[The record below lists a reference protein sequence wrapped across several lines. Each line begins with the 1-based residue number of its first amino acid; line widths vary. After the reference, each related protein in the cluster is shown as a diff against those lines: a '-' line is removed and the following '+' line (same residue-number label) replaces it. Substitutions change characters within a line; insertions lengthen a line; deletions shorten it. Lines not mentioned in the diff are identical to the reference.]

1 MTAGIK
7 GGEIM
12 SDKSTSSLV
21 VDISKLKEAVVK
33 AEKAANAARAE
44 FRKTTAGMDNWSKS
58 TEGLNA
64 KIKQLNT
71 SVEAEKLKLESLEA
85 EYKQIVEKE
94 GESSAAAKAH
104 QVKIDNQTASVI
116 RAEKELQKYKDKLS
130 DLESDYS
137 KATQEISKQED
148 ELEALKKEY
157 SNIILTQDKSSEAA
171 QEVAAK
177 IGKLSTELQENKK
190 ALENADSAADE
201 FDNTLEKVDDSA
213 EEAGDGFTVM
223 KGALANL
230 VADGIRNIASN
241 LATEIKNMFVES
253 TKAYSNFQAQTGES
267 TEAMAEFKE
276 EINDLYKNNYGDS
289 LEDVADKMAY
299 VKQVTGEVNPSKLR
313 ELTENA
319 IALEDT
325 FGSDFNETIRGVSN
339 LMEHFEI
346 DSKEAFDLFAKG
358 SQKGLDYTGE
368 LGDNVAEYGGNFK
381 QAGYSAQEYFQL
393 LENGSQG
400 GAYNLDKVNDSI
412 NEIKNRLGD
421 GSIKENLKIYSKNTK
436 NTFHDWEDGKST
448 MKDVI
453 DSIVSDIKSCKN
465 EQEALNMAAV
475 AFGTMGEDANLDV
488 VKSLTTVGHSFK
500 DVKGSM
506 DGIKKIKYDNIED
519 QFKTIGRRLQMDFI
533 APLAQKALPYVE
545 KFADYCVNNLEKIV
559 PVLKTIGGIIAG
571 AFVINKV
578 VTFGKSLGTIVSGL
592 SKIQGLSKGLGALS
606 AVGITLGIINDNAI
620 KAGIASEG
628 TQKLTDA
635 QQENIDTVNNLVSY
649 YDDLE
654 ERRDEEV
661 DRVDSQ
667 IGYYDKLRNELDK
680 IVDENG
686 KIKKGDEDRATFIT
700 TTLNDALGSQLKIE
714 DGFITNYKTQKS
726 ELKDLIDLQKA
737 KLTLSANEELYNE
750 AIKGEKELRDAK
762 DSTYKDLQEQNN
774 KMIDTYYKLTS
785 IQQQSV
791 DQWAKENKV
800 KGTAEEKQIAYNNA
814 IVDLQNELWGQYDI
828 QQDLNESYKVANEKY
843 LKNQNIIKNYENL
856 SAAIASG
863 SEKKINNALLK
874 IQNNFL
880 TYKNA
885 SKDML
890 SEQVENT
897 KSTWESLAKSYE
909 NGEAGVTKKVV
920 NDAKKMHDMAVKE
933 LDKFEKSGKDAG
945 NDGITAFC
953 EGMNQNVTLVL
964 ENGQW
969 IAKTV
974 TQCLEDLANQCQKA
988 GVKIPKAISDG
999 IKSGKYAVP
1008 SSVEGMKKLI
1018 KFDEL
1023 KKKAKNA
1030 GINIPKSITNGIKS
1044 GQLSPAKAVKQMNRL
1059 IKFNEALEKA
1069 GLAGKKIPEKM
1080 MKGILSGK
1088 IKPAQAIETLNKNIN
1103 TSADKSSG
1111 QMKKTGKKKGED
1123 YSKGIASTAP
1133 KVQKSSKNVAKSGK
1147 KGLDSVSTKSSGDN
1161 FVYGFLGTIN
1171 EKKEQIVRTIKTL
1184 GKTAL
1189 SALNDSLKIKSP
1201 SRATKQS
1208 GIYFSQG
1215 FINGIK
1221 SLNKQVKAESKSLG
1235 GASLKGI
1242 LLGVDDSKFSKV
1254 GEKLVKHFT
1263 NGINSQASNIVK
1275 TMKKL
1280 ITDSIPKGSSSIKKA
1295 KEEFSKI
1302 AEQLTDS
1309 FTKSFEKGASK
1320 AVKKVEKAFESISE
1334 EYQDKYDEITQKQQD
1349 LQNTLSD
1356 YGELFERDDNGK
1368 INLSNLNEQI
1378 NYLKAYD
1385 TNIKALKSKVSNDLM
1400 TAITSMSAEDGADLA
1415 AKLLSLSP
1423 SELKAFDNAYQEKQK
1438 ISSQIAKD
1446 YYSSEVQSLKDNF
1459 TKQIKKQLK
1468 VLKKDLKDVGKQ
1480 AVDGFIKGFNSKNS
1494 KVNESVENWAEN
1506 IVKTVKKQLK
1516 IKSPSRVFRYEV
1528 AGNIIDGFIKGI
1540 ATRTRSAV
1548 KTMKEFSN
1556 KMTDSANIS
1565 IGSAKRG
1572 MLLSS
1577 GGAVTNNN
1585 SPTYNFYQ
1593 TNNSPKALSRLE
1605 IYRDTRNMIKFQAGL
1620 KGV

>member
-1 MTAGIK
+1 
-7 GGEIM
+7 M

-190 ALENADSAADE
+190 ALEKADSAADE
-201 FDNTLEKVDDSA
+201 FDNTLEKVEDSA

-230 VADGIRNIASN
+230 ISRGIEEAASKLVDLGKEAINCFNEVDDGADIAITKTGAIGES
-241 LATEIKNMFVES
+241 AKDIKNS
-253 TKAYSNFQAQTGES
+253 
-267 TEAMAEFKE
+267 
-276 EINDLYKNNYGDS
+276 YKG
-289 LEDVADKMAY
+289 VAS
-299 VKQVTGEVNPSKLR
+299 QVTGDFTDIGSAVGEVNTRLEFTGDK
-313 ELTENA
+313 LTECS
-319 IALEDT
+319 T
-325 FGSDFNETIRGVSN
+325 DFV
-339 LMEHFEI
+339 
-346 DSKEAFDLFAKG
+346 KFA
-358 SQKGLDYTGE
+358 
-368 LGDNVAEYGGNFK
+368 
-381 QAGYSAQEYFQL
+381 
-393 LENGSQG
+393 
-400 GAYNLDKVNDSI
+400 KVNDTDVTSAVRLVSRAMGDAGIETDNYGQLLDYLTVAGQKSGVSI
-412 NEIKNRLGD
+412 DTLTEDLAKYGAPMRALGLDTKNSIALFSAWEKSGVNVQIAFSGMKKAISNWGKEGKDSRKEFQKTLKEIKACPSLAKATTKAIDIFGAKAGPD
-421 GSIKENLKIYSKNTK
+421 LADAIKEGRFSYEDMIEALDNSKGSLKSTYDSI
-436 NTFHDWEDGKST
+436 EDGGDRIK
-448 MKDVI
+448 
-453 DSIVSDIKSCKN
+453 IV
-465 EQEALNMAAV
+465 M
-475 AFGTMGEDANLDV
+475 
-488 VKSLTTVGHSFK
+488 
-500 DVKGSM
+500 
-506 DGIKKIKYDNIED
+506 
-519 QFKTIGRRLQMDFI
+519 
-533 APLAQKALPYVE
+533 QKAKLKVAD
-545 KFADYCVNNLEKIV
+545 FA
-559 PVLKTIGGIIAG
+559 GGIINKYEPQITKAIDTG
-571 AFVINKV
+571 IEKGEKAVTWVIKNSDTIKNTLKPIGISIATIFTV
-578 VTFGKSLGTIVSGL
+578 NTVAKFGQSLGTIVA
-592 SKIQGLSKGLGALS
+592 GLGKVKGMTGILAKAAPTPWTIAIGAGIGFVKTLHDMVEEEKNNAEALKDSKTKYYELTEEQKKRLETIKDTKEAMEES
-606 AVGITLGIINDNAI
+606 AKARKEEVDDELAISEHTEKQAEQLDKIIDKNGKVKKGYEDEAKVITTQLSEALGI
-620 KAGIASEG
+620 
-628 TQKLTDA
+628 
-635 QQENIDTVNNLVSY
+635 NIDLVDNQIKG
-649 YDDLE
+649 YDDLRKSIRKAIAAKKAESVQNVYSEDYGNSIKQSSELLNAKTQAEKDAKEATEKRNEAEKKYYAEYDKWQRLAKMSTEDFDPVKEGFDAYTDLSTALQLTQTNMDTYWTALEKAKKSQE
-654 ERRDEEV
+654 ESNQGLKEADENYRNNQEL
-661 DRVDSQ
+661 
-667 IGYYDKLRNELDK
+667 IKNYDKL
-680 IVDENG
+680 
-686 KIKKGDEDRATFIT
+686 
-700 TTLNDALGSQLKIE
+700 
-714 DGFITNYKTQKS
+714 S
-726 ELKDLIDLQKA
+726 E
-737 KLTLSANEELYNE
+737 
-750 AIKGEKELRDAK
+750 
-762 DSTYKDLQEQNN
+762 
-774 KMIDTYYKLTS
+774 
-785 IQQQSV
+785 
-791 DQWAKENKV
+791 
-800 KGTAEEKQIAYNNA
+800 
-814 IVDLQNELWGQYDI
+814 
-828 QQDLNESYKVANEKY
+828 
-843 LKNQNIIKNYENL
+843 
-856 SAAIASG
+856 AIASG
-863 SEKKINNALLK
+863 SIKEINIAIQSLTNNSIFGKLK
-874 IQNNFL
+874 SL
-880 TYKNA
+880 TN
-885 SKDML
+885 
-890 SEQVENT
+890 E
-897 KSTWESLAKSYE
+897 
-909 NGEAGVTKKVV
+909 
-920 NDAKKMHDMAVKE
+920 
-933 LDKFEKSGKDAG
+933 
-945 NDGITAFC
+945 
-953 EGMNQNVTLVL
+953 
-964 ENGQW
+964 
-969 IAKTV
+969 
-974 TQCLEDLANQCQKA
+974 CQKA

-1018 KFDEL
+1018 KFGEL
-1023 KKKAKNA
+1023 QKKAKNA

-1069 GLAGKKIPEKM
+1069 DLAGKKIPEKM

-1088 IKPAQAIETLNKNIN
+1088 IKPAQAIETLSKNI
-1103 TSADKSSG
+1103 SG
-1111 QMKKTGKKKGED
+1111 QTQKAAKKGSEV
-1123 YSKGIASTAP
+1123 YSKEIDSTSSKSKA
-1133 KVQKSSKNVAKSGK
+1133 QKSSKNLAKAGK

-1161 FVYGFLGTIN
+1161 FVYGFTEAIN
-1171 EKKEQIVRTIKTL
+1171 NKQELVTRVIKTL
-1184 GKTAL
+1184 GNVATA
-1189 SALNDSLKIKSP
+1189 ALNKSIESHSP
-1201 SRATKQS
+1201 SKATERT
-1208 GIYFSQG
+1208 GVYFSQG

-1242 LLGVDDSKFSKV
+1242 LLGVDDGKFSKV
-1254 GEKLVKHFT
+1254 GEKLVTHFT

-1334 EYQDKYDEITQKQQD
+1334 EYQDKYDEITQKQED

-1368 INLSNLNEQI
+1368 IKLSNLNEQI
-1378 NYLKAYD
+1378 NYLRAYD

-1400 TAITSMSAEDGADLA
+1400 GAITSMSAEDGADLA

-1468 VLKKDLKDVGKQ
+1468 VLKKDLKEVGKQ

-1494 KVNESVENWAEN
+1494 KVNETVENWAAN

-1572 MLLSS
+1572 MLLNS

-1585 SPTYNFYQ
+1585 SSTYNFYQ